1 MKILY
6 LGGFELPDKNAAA
19 HRVMANAKLLR
30 EMGFD
35 VSFIGISKD
44 LKNAPHE
51 VDAFVS
57 NPISYPT
64 SIKKWLK
71 QIISF
76 VDKGVIIKEQP
87 DYVIL
92 YNFPSVASLRIIHLC
107 HKMGI
112 KVICDLTEWETVV
125 GYSPRILL
133 KKIDIWLRM
142 HCCIAR
148 MDGVIAI
155 SKFLYD
161 YYKEKTNCI
170 YMPPTVDLQDPKWNR
185 NRKLDTQNK
194 VRLIYAGTGKG
205 KGNKDRVDYVIDSIQ
220 GKTNIELIVIGMTKE
235 QYMKDY
241 GCKVPEDVNIHFK
254 GRLSHQETILAVQN
268 SDFQMLI
275 RERNLKNNAGFPT
288 KLVESVSCC
297 TPIIATSTSN
307 ICDYISDGIT
317 GFIVSEQCSL
327 NDVML
332 KIEKLPKSDLIK
344 MKEACRKIL
353 AFDYR
358 NYKEEFSTIF
368 H

>member
-76 VDKGVIIKEQP
+76 VDEGVIIKEHP
-87 DYVIL
+87 DYVVL
-92 YNFPSVASLRIIHLC
+92 YNFPSIASLSIIHMC
-107 HKMGI
+107 HNMGI
-112 KVICDLTEWETVV
+112 KVICDLTEWEQIK
-125 GYSPRILL
+125 GYSPRTLI
-133 KKIDIWLRM
+133 KKCDIWLRM
-142 HCCIAR
+142 HYCIAK

-155 SKFLYD
+155 SKFLYN
-161 YYKEKTNCI
+161 YYKGKTNCI

-185 NRKLDTQNK
+185 TRTLVSHDK
-194 VRLIYAGTGKG
+194 VQLIYAGTGKG
-205 KGNKDRVDYVIDSIQ
+205 AGNKDRLDFVIESIR
-220 GKTNIELIVIGMTKE
+220 GKTNMELTVIGMTEE
-235 QYMKDY
+235 QYQQDY
-241 GCKVPEDVNIHFK
+241 GKVLPNDAIIHFK
-254 GRLSHQETILAVQN
+254 GRVPHHEAIRAVQN

-275 RERNLKNNAGFPT
+275 RPSNLKNNAGFPT
-288 KLVESVSCC
+288 KLVESVTCC
-297 TPIIATSTSN
+297 TPLIATVTSN
-307 ICDYISDGIT
+307 ICDYIQDGVH
-317 GFIVSEQCSL
+317 GFIVSDQCSL
-327 NDVML
+327 EDVI
-332 KIEKLPKSDLIK
+332 KRIDKLPKEKIIE
-344 MKEACRKIL
+344 MKDSCRKIYS
-353 AFDYR
+353 FDYR
-358 NYKEEFSTIF
+358 TYKEELSKLFN
-368 H
+368 